1 MGTSLMDEYNT
12 KNSTTAAEMDKA
24 KNTIKSLSITIG
36 QQLLPVIADLMQDI
50 MPMVHSFSSWAKN
63 NKPLVASIA
72 KFAVGL
78 GATLAVLGP
87 VLYLVG
93 SISKVMKSASIAIG
107 IAKVA
112 MSAFGNSA
120 TAALGPIG
128 LILAAVGTGI
138 ALYSSYAN
146 SMKKAATNEELA
158 TEVRKRALDA
168 TVEQRVEAMML
179 FDTMKKSKQGTDEY
193 RDAVQKLE
201 ELQPGIIQ
209 KYRDKNGV
217 IRNAIGLEKEY
228 MNTIMARAMA
238 EAQAELVKEKYAEG
252 IRRKQ
257 EGVNSWD
264 VLNSL
269 MDQGVSGLF
278 QNPLDQENM
287 KTTMKGAMGYRDK
300 DANRLMN
307 EGDRLA
313 AMNLS
318 RDKKS
323 ISPEMS
329 EQMNNITKSEVL
341 LKIDNNGSIQNVNLT
356 GGSNFAM
363 NVIPAVGSTMK

>member
-1 MGTSLMDEYNT
+1 
-12 KNSTTAAEMDKA
+12 
-24 KNTIKSLSITIG
+24 
-36 QQLLPVIADLMQDI
+36 
-50 MPMVHSFSSWAKN
+50 
-63 NKPLVASIA
+63 
-72 KFAVGL
+72 
-78 GATLAVLGP
+78 
-87 VLYLVG
+87 
-93 SISKVMKSASIAIG
+93 
-107 IAKVA
+107 
-112 MSAFGNSA
+112 
-120 TAALGPIG
+120 
-128 LILAAVGTGI
+128 
-138 ALYSSYAN
+138 
-146 SMKKAATNEELA
+146 MKKAATNEELA